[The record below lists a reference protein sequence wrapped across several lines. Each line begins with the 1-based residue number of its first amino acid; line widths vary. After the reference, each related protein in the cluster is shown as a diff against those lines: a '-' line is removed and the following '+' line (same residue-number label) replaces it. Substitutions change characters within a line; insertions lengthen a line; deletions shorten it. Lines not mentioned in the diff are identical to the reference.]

1 MYSQASVL
9 PFTQRRT
16 RTCFSLSWPYTLNT
30 SQGWTSIIGICVSD
44 ALEVDA
50 VFLGVCERVCALKRL
65 LSGISV
71 VNVLQLWMR
80 NKITEVFLMWTKS
93 TVFPPCTVIE
103 MISSLYL
110 YITSY
115 YKLSSLEEC
124 EIFTAYLYNCRF
136 YTCGQKEITLFCPV
150 SSVHSGRINGNLAD
164 MISDIL
170 LQLNAWCPGVTSVPT
185 VAWKQYFCRIKTF
198 QPHMIVWKLALVC

>member
-1 MYSQASVL
+1 MNLYYWDLCQWCSWGWCCIFRCVWACVCSEEVAFRYIGCECAS
-9 PFTQRRT
+9 
-16 RTCFSLSWPYTLNT
+16 TLNEK
-30 SQGWTSIIGICVSD
+30 QNYWGI
-44 ALEVDA
+44 LNVDQIN
-50 VFLGVCERVCALKRL
+50 
-65 LSGISV
+65 S
-71 VNVLQLWMR
+71 
-80 NKITEVFLMWTKS
+80 
-93 TVFPPCTVIE
+93 FPPCTVIE

-150 SSVHSGRINGNLAD
+150 SSVHRGRINGNLAD